1 MTAPCL
7 PEQKTQLEN
16 KDRQIANLKAKM
28 GGGGGDKPKGRTAGK
43 GEKRDKPGGGG
54 AAAGGKADDVKLSPE
69 AMAKIAKILKGE

>member
-28 GGGGGDKPKGRTAGK
+28 GGGGMSSTFNINR
-43 GEKRDKPGGGG
+43 
-54 AAAGGKADDVKLSPE
+54 
-69 AMAKIAKILKGE
+69 

>member
-28 GGGGGDKPKGRTAGK
+28 GGVWSRQVGFRAGHIK
-43 GEKRDKPGGGG
+43 QG
-54 AAAGGKADDVKLSPE
+54 S
-69 AMAKIAKILKGE
+69 